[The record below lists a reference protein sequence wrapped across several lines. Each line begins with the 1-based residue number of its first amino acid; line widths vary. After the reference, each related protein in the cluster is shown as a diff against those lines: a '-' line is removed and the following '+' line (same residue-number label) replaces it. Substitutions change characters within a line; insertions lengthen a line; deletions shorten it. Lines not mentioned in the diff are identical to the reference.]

1 MNTKH
6 TTPII
11 IGKMIR
17 QTSRLRGGSGSALP
31 GLVVERMYPRFLED
45 MLKQLPDGVVIV
57 TGTNGKTTTTKV
69 ITGAL
74 ELLGKKV
81 LTNPSG
87 SNFTRGIVSTVI
99 NNVSIVGK
107 LEHDIAVLELDEAYA
122 VQFIKR
128 VKPRYVLALN
138 VMRDQ
143 LDRFGE
149 VDATARL
156 IQQVIASATKSVV
169 INADDPHLFAAAK
182 TSNAP
187 VFYYGVDE
195 SLRAQFPTDDEL
207 LAKLDKKP
215 IKQSN
220 ELLVK
225 LKAYSHNTPTFLVDK
240 KAYVEPFQ
248 IQGGYNYQNI
258 AGAFALIKLVIPS
271 ADNDEIIEALAKV
284 KPAFGR
290 GEIIHHNGK
299 HIQIIL
305 VKNPA
310 GFRQALIAHDE
321 KEDVFI
327 AINDDYA
334 DGRDVSWLWD
344 VDFSALKSHGVDMV
358 SGTRA
363 YDMALRLRYE
373 EVSALHVI
381 RNITS
386 ALDHYLANSKQ
397 PRLKIY
403 ATYTAMLAI
412 RNYLIGNRDLGES
425 S

>member
-1 MNTKH
+1 MSAKH
-6 TTPII
+6 TSPIF

-17 QTSRLRGGSGSALP
+17 QTSRLRGGNGSALP
-31 GLVVERMYPRFLED
+31 GLIVEKMYPQFLED
-45 MLKQLPDGVVIV
+45 MLAQLPDGVVIV
-57 TGTNGKTTTTKV
+57 TGTNGKTTSTKV

-99 NNVSIVGK
+99 NNVTLGGK
-107 LEHDIAVLELDEAYA
+107 LKHDIAVLELDEAYA

-156 IQQVIASATKSVV
+156 IEQVITSATKFVV
-169 INADDPHLFAAAK
+169 VNADDPHLVAATKHTKA
-182 TSNAP
+182 A
-187 VFYYGVDE
+187 VFYYGVDA
-195 SLRAQFPTDDEL
+195 SLRPQFPTDDEL
-207 LAKLDKKP
+207 LAKLEKKP
-215 IKQSN
+215 IKQNN

-240 KAYVEPFQ
+240 KAYVEPFK

-258 AGAFALIKLVIPS
+258 AGAFALIKLIIPS
-271 ADNDEIIEALAKV
+271 ADNDEIIESLAKV

-290 GEIIHHNGK
+290 GEIINYDGK
-299 HIQIIL
+299 HIQIVL

-310 GFRQALIAHDE
+310 GFRQALNTHE
-321 KEDVFI
+321 ENEDVFI
-327 AINDDYA
+327 AINDDYP

-344 VDFSALKSHGVDMV
+344 VDFTALKSHGVAML

-373 EVSALHVI
+373 EVPAYHVI
-381 RNITS
+381 RNISS
-386 ALDHYLANSKQ
+386 ALDQYFSNTKQ
-397 PRLKIY
+397 SQLKIY

-412 RNYLIGNRDLGES
+412 RSYLVGNKDLGES